1 MKKLFILSLITVI
14 VFTISCE
21 SKKARTALL
30 PSVSGKAGEVVLVMK
45 EKYKDSDIGKDF
57 KKLYSQEVY
66 GLPQSEPMFNL
77 FFFNHKAFTNIL
89 KLHRNIIFTQISP
102 NIKQAK
108 ISFRKNV
115 WARPQ
120 LFISIVAPNKK
131 EFKKLF
137 NENKDKLLKS
147 VDVAERQ
154 RIIKNYTKYEEKS
167 LCKLIRDKQ
176 HISLSVP
183 KGYAMRVDTTNFMWI
198 SHETPQLSQ
207 GLIIYS
213 YNIKDSIALNDKLL
227 IQIRDSVLKQNIAGP
242 LPNTYM
248 ITEHAIIP
256 PEFKEFY
263 LNGKYTAQLRGLWRV
278 QNDFMGG
285 PFISFSRFD
294 MKRNRIITV
303 DGYVYAP
310 RFDKRNYLRQVEG
323 ILYTMDI
330 VK

>member
-45 EKYKDSDIGKDF
+45 EKYKGSEIGKDF
-57 KKLYSQEVY
+57 KKLFSQEVY

-77 FFFNHKAFTNIL
+77 FFFRHDAFTNIL

-102 NIKQAK
+102 SIKKAK

-120 LFISIVAPNKK
+120 LFISIVAPNEK

-137 NENKDKLLKS
+137 NENKDKLLRS
-147 VDVAERQ
+147 VELAERQ
-154 RIIKNYTKYEEKS
+154 RIINNYKKYEEKS

-176 HISLSVP
+176 HISISVP
-183 KGYAMRVDTTNFMWI
+183 KGYALRIDTSNFMWV
-198 SHETPQLSQ
+198 SHETPQISQ
-207 GLIIYS
+207 GILIYS
-213 YNIKDSIALNDKLL
+213 YNINDSIALNEKLL
-227 IQIRDSVLKQNIAGP
+227 IHIRDSVLKKNVPGP

-248 ITEHAIIP
+248 ITEHALP
-256 PEFKEFY
+256 VEFKEFY
-263 LNGKYTAQLRGLWRV
+263 LNRKYTAQLRGLWKV
-278 QNDFMGG
+278 QNDYMGG

-294 MKRNRIITV
+294 MKRNRIVTV
-303 DGYVYAP
+303 DAYVYAP
-310 RFDKRNYLRQVEG
+310 KFDKRNYLRQVEG